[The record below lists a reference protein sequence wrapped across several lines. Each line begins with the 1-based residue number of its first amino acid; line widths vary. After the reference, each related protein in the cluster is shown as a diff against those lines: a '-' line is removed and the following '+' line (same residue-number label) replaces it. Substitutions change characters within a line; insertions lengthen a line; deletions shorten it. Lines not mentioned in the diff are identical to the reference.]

1 MHIYLQKLED
11 MTWNEIQTEAFFAP
25 NVGLR
30 WCPEDAA
37 MIWHQATPEE
47 LTAVT
52 QVLEEQ
58 DWWSDKMDTGKKPH
72 IIHLLIQ
79 AYSQLGYDAN
89 MRSTKLIDLCKSAEE
104 GKETLI
110 WLQARAMQNVY
121 LYNQNDSPPLDE
133 GVAHR

>member
-1 MHIYLQKLED
+1 
-11 MTWNEIQTEAFFAP
+11 MT
-25 NVGLR
+25 
-30 WCPEDAA
+30 
-37 MIWHQATPEE
+37 IWHQTTPKE

-79 AYSQLGYDAN
+79 GYSQQGYDAN
-89 MRSTKLIDLCKSAEE
+89 MRNTKLMDLCKSAEE
-104 GKETLI
+104 GEEVFI
-110 WLQARAMQNVY
+110 YLQARAMQNVY
-121 LYNQNDSPPLDE
+121 LYNQNDSPPLDK